1 MPNYKDTILLTR
13 QELYEQVW
21 SEPMTS
27 LAQKYGL
34 SDVGLRKKCK
44 KLNIPLPP
52 QGYWL
57 RNRQAKAENHPPL
70 PSFHGDGTVKIK
82 KNNENYPPAFADQ
95 DQYGEAQARIAF
107 ENRPENRVQ
116 VQARLTSPH
125 PLVHR
130 TKTLLE
136 NMASSGTNTD
146 ATDAAWYDECLDI
159 RVSKQNLGR
168 ALLLMDALLK
178 ALESRNFK
186 VSISRRSHGYTENI
200 TTVTAL
206 GIVHEFGLKENLK
219 QIKKELPK
227 KRKHNPFHHH
237 PTVGYKPSGRF
248 TLAIKSYVGD
258 GGRTAWSDGKK
269 RRVEDCLNDFIV
281 GLMKASVINRA
292 GNLEQER
299 KENERIELACKRV
312 EEEIRVQEEKA
323 RVHSLL
329 TKTQNWKISQQI
341 RDYIGAVREAVIK
354 KQGHIVPGSDIDQW
368 LMWALQQADR
378 FDPLNNQTLRLDVD
392 KE

>member
-1 MPNYKDTILLTR
+1 MPNRKNAILLTR
-13 QELYEQVW
+13 EELYEKVW
-21 SEPMTS
+21 SEPMIT

-57 RNRQAKAENHPPL
+57 RSRQAKAENHPPL

-82 KNNENYPPAFADQ
+82 KNNENYPPASVDQ
-95 DQYGEAQARIAF
+95 GQYSEAEARIAF
-107 ENRPENRVQ
+107 ENLPENRIQ

-125 PLVHR
+125 PLVQK
-130 TKTLLE
+130 TKTILE
-136 NMASSGTNTD
+136 NIASTGKNTD
-146 ATDAAWYDECLDI
+146 AITAWNDECLDI

-168 ALLLMDALLK
+168 ALRLMDALLK

-186 VSISRRSHGYTENI
+186 VSISGRSYGYREYI
-200 TTVTAL
+200 TTVAAL
-206 GIVHEFGLKENLK
+206 GIVHEFGLKENLQ
-219 QIKKELPK
+219 QIKNESLK
-227 KRKHNPFHHH
+227 KRKHNSIHYY

-248 TLAIKSYVGD
+248 TLAIKSFVGD
-258 GGRTAWSDGKK
+258 GGRTTWSDGKK
-269 RRVEDCLNDFIV
+269 QRIEDCLNDFIV
-281 GLMKASVINRA
+281 GLIKASVVKRA
-292 GNLEQER
+292 RNLEWER
-299 KENERIELACKRV
+299 KENERIELARKRV
-312 EEEIRVQEEKA
+312 EEEIRAQEEQA

-329 TKTQNWKISQQI
+329 TKTQNWKIGQQI

-368 LMWALQQADR
+368 LIWALQQADR

>member
-1 MPNYKDTILLTR
+1 MPNYKNTILLTR
-13 QELYEQVW
+13 EELYEQVW
-21 SEPMTS
+21 SEPMVT

-57 RNRQAKAENHPPL
+57 RSRQAKAENHPPL
-70 PSFHGDGTVKIK
+70 PSFNGDGMVKITK
-82 KNNENYPPAFADQ
+82 SYENYPPAAVDQ
-95 DQYGEAQARIAF
+95 GQYSEAEARIAF
-107 ENRPENRVQ
+107 ENLPENRIQ
-116 VQARLTSPH
+116 VQAKLASPH
-125 PLVHR
+125 PLVQK
-130 TKTLLE
+130 TKTVLE

-146 ATDAAWYDECLDI
+146 AIAAWNDECLDI
-159 RVSKQNLGR
+159 RVSRQNQGR

-178 ALESRNFK
+178 ALESRSFK
-186 VSISRRSHGYTENI
+186 VAVSRSPYGHTEYI
-200 TTVTAL
+200 TTVDAL
-206 GIVHEFGLKENLK
+206 GIVHEFGLKDNLN
-219 QIKKELPK
+219 QLKKETPK
-227 KRKHNPFHHH
+227 KRKHNADHCH
-237 PTVGYKPSGRF
+237 PTAGYKPLGRF
-248 TLAIKSYVGD
+248 TLAIKSRVCD
-258 GGRTAWSDGKK
+258 GGRTSWSDGKK
-269 RRVEDCLNDFIV
+269 QRVEDCLNDFIV
-281 GLMKASVINRA
+281 GLIKASVLNRA
-292 GNLEQER
+292 RDLDRER

-341 RDYIGAVREAVIK
+341 RDYISAVREAVVK
-354 KQGHIVPGSDIDQW
+354 KHGHIVPGSDIDQW
-368 LMWALQQADR
+368 LAWALQQADR